1 MHCFHHLQ
9 VRFEVHKKATFGVDE
24 VVRDPRRDVPQRSLG
39 LQNEAVESI
48 DYRRWYP
55 RIMSMPTHQMNIKAL
70 SSPIKSG
77 LYEKRVSLK

>member
-1 MHCFHHLQ
+1 M
-9 VRFEVHKKATFGVDE
+9 RFEVHKKATFGVDE

-39 LQNEAVESI
+39 LQDETVESI
-48 DYRRWYP
+48 DYRRWYS